1 MRVVLSGI
9 FYPMAI
15 LRYFEA
21 ALKRR
26 PDVELFSVGP
36 YTGAWIPWQGGMH
49 LPSKYASAP
58 DLPLGTHLAKTIPA
72 FIEAHL
78 PWQPNLWL
86 QVDAGWHLTAKPKH
100 GKNVFVA
107 TDPHVLNYDAQ
118 RAMAD
123 TFYCMQTPYMKPGDE
138 YLPYGYDPVW
148 HAPEDQPRNYDACL
162 IGLHYPQRD
171 ALVTALR
178 ARGVNVY
185 YDIGPCFDEARAL
198 YNQAPV
204 GLNWSS
210 LQDLTARVFE
220 LLGMRRLAVANRVPD
235 LRRFFAEDADLLAFS
250 TLDEAV
256 EKVMYALAHPDEAEA
271 IAERGHQ
278 TVKPHT
284 WDARVSQI
292 LKDAGP
298 ILEAI

>member
-21 ALKRR
+21 ALRR
-26 PDVELFSVGP
+26 RTDTELFMVGP
-36 YTGAWIPWQGGMH
+36 YTGAWIPWNSGMH
-49 LPSKYASAP
+49 LPAKYAGAP
-58 DLPLGTHLAKTIPA
+58 DLPLPGSSANQPA
-72 FIEAHL
+72 PIEFVESRP
-78 PWQPNLWL
+78 PWTPDVWL
-86 QVDAGWHLTAKPKH
+86 QIDAGFHLTGRPRQ
-100 GKNVFVA
+100 GKNVIVA

-118 RAMAD
+118 RGLAD
-123 TFYCMQTPYMKPGDE
+123 TFYCMQTPYMKPGDQ
-138 YLPYGYDPVW
+138 YLPYAYDPLW
-148 HAPEDQPRNYDACL
+148 HAPEEQPRTYDACL

-171 ALVTALR
+171 ALVNALR

-198 YNQAPV
+198 YNQAPI

-220 LLGMRRLAVANRVPD
+220 LLGMRRLAVVNRVPD
-235 LRRFFAEDADLLAFS
+235 LARFFAEDADLLAFS
-250 TLDEAV
+250 TLEEAV
-256 EKVMYALAHPDEAEA
+256 EKVTYALAHPDEAEA

-278 TVKPHT
+278 TVEPHT
-284 WDARVSQI
+284 WDARVSQM
-292 LKDAGP
+292 
-298 ILEAI
+298 LEAV